1 MLNRSARY
9 VAWCALAVA
18 LVSGC
23 GGGGEE
29 GAGEPRPS
37 PSRSVDLPSPTQ
49 PEDSTDDAKPSL
61 PDRTREPDDGETK
74 PARPT
79 REPQDP
85 TRGPQ
90 ETSEPGDESEAESES
105 ESEAESE
112 AEAQQPA
119 EPTPSP
125 EPAAEET
132 SDDGDQVPPWVWWLV
147 AALVLAAIAG
157 AIAALV
163 HSRRKQRWLAEF
175 GAAEGELTWF
185 ARELLPELRR
195 STSLDQAVGGWKIG
209 VPRVAAAEDQLT
221 VLEASAPSDADRSRA
236 RTLRDAARLAH
247 QRLDALAVVAPHDTW
262 ALDLDE
268 VAADLEVALG
278 PATPPATGPA

>member
-1 MLNRSARY
+1 M
-9 VAWCALAVA
+9 
-18 LVSGC
+18 
-23 GGGGEE
+23 
-29 GAGEPRPS
+29 
-37 PSRSVDLPSPTQ
+37 DLPSPTQ
-49 PEDSTDDAKPSL
+49 PEDSTDDAKPS
-61 PDRTREPDDGETK
+61 
-74 PARPT
+74 RPT
-79 REPQDP
+79 GPGAGRRRDEARETDP
-85 TRGPQ
+85 GTSGPD
-90 ETSEPGDESEAESES
+90 SGAPGDLRAGSESEAESES

-132 SDDGDQVPPWVWWLV
+132 SDDGDQVPPWVWWLA

-209 VPRVAAAEDQLT
+209 VPRVAAART
-221 VLEASAPSDADRSRA
+221 ADGAGGHRS
-236 RTLRDAARLAH
+236 
-247 QRLDALAVVAPHDTW
+247 
-262 ALDLDE
+262 E
-268 VAADLEVALG
+268 
-278 PATPPATGPA
+278 